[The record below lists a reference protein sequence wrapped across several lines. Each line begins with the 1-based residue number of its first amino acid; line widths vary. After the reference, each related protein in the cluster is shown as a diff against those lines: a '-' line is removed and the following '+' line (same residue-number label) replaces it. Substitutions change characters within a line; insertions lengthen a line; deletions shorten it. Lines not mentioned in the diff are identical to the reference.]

1 MAKEGDQTK
10 WVGIRP
16 TDPSE
21 NIPVTESAPLTSIEV
36 EPAAG
41 SANFPVTE
49 SAPLTSI
56 EVEPVAGSAD
66 FPVTLGLEVP
76 HVIVDS
82 G

>member
-1 MAKEGDQTK
+1 MAKEPDQTR

-21 NIPVTESAPLTSIEV
+21 AIPVTESAPLTSIEV
-36 EPAAG
+36 EP
-41 SANFPVTE
+41 T
-49 SAPLTSI
+49 
-56 EVEPVAGSAD
+56 AGSAD
-66 FPVTLGLEVP
+66 FPVTLGAEVP